1 MKLYFHYKKIKI
13 DNLFEADNILTTET
27 LVFELDDEK
36 FENNVKRWTL
46 EISESK
52 AKKEKETAE
61 KEEAERLQNLP
72 EIQKAERYVEEVMK
86 IEIPQLNGAE
96 IAEIISE
103 FKNQIKKASDE
114 AISQLKKLA

>member
-1 MKLYFHYKKIKI
+1 M
-13 DNLFEADNILTTET
+13 
-27 LVFELDDEK
+27 VFDSDDEEFSSDLIGWSK
-36 FENNVKRWTL
+36 TIAE
-46 EISESK
+46 SE
-52 AKKEKETAE
+52 KEKAD
-61 KEEAERLQNLP
+61 KEESERVQKLP

-86 IEIPQLNGAE
+86 VEIPQLNGVE